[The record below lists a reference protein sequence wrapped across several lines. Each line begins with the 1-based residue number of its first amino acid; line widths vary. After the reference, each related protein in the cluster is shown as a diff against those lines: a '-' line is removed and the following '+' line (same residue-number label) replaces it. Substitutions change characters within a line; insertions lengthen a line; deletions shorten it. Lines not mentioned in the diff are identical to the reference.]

1 MELLAFVHKSDK
13 LSNCTLTL
21 ILQGKD
27 KGEVMNE
34 LRFKMTEKM
43 VKILKNVL
51 IIKELLKSDLL
62 DKLERKEIEEEKDR
76 LVKQFIKEFQKN
88 NKEEITKYNELKDTI
103 D

>member
-1 MELLAFVHKSDK
+1 
-13 LSNCTLTL
+13 
-21 ILQGKD
+21 
-27 KGEVMNE
+27 MNE

-51 IIKELLKSDLL
+51 ITKELLKSDLL

-88 NKEEITKYNELKDTI
+88 NKQEITKYNMLKNTI